1 MKRLVRIIVVGG
13 NAAGPAA
20 AAKAKRFNPNA
31 EVLLF
36 EASEFISTGTC
47 EMPYVLSGE
56 IDDYRKIIFFSPLSF
71 QAEKGVKVFVKHFVQ
86 EIDAKKKRIIVKDL
100 VEDKIL
106 EHDYDRLILATG
118 SIAKSLPGFDTQLKN
133 IFTLKNINDLIR
145 LDEFIKQEQ
154 IANALIIGSGYVGL
168 EAAEALIKRNVQV
181 KIIERE
187 SKPLPGADKEF
198 SDEILKILN
207 QNTVEFIGGVNEV
220 EPVITGDKLIAV
232 RIADKFIETDLVLLS
247 VGFEPDTFLV
257 ESAKLELGKSGAI
270 KVDQYLKTSDRF
282 IYAAG
287 DSIEVINAVTGK
299 PDYLPLATHAYDL
312 GHIAGENA
320 AGGNVKY
327 EAIVKNISVK
337 IFDKFFASV
346 GLSSNEARRN
356 GFEFKEVFAEA
367 RNLVSVMP
375 GGDYVFG
382 KVLADKNSKR
392 IIGASFLG
400 GKEVSGYA
408 DLLSALIKLK
418 APASTLSKINYN
430 YTPPLSPFLNLLN
443 IVGKKYSDNK

>member
-1 MKRLVRIIVVGG
+1 MKRPVKIIVVGG

-20 AAKAKRFNPNA
+20 AAKAKRYNLSA

-47 EMPYVLSGE
+47 EMPYVLSDE
-56 IDDYRKIIFFSPLSF
+56 IDDYRKIIFFSPSSF
-71 QAEKGVKVFVKHFVQ
+71 QQEKGVKVFVRHFVQ
-86 EIDAKKKRIIVKDL
+86 EIDTKRKVIVVKDL
-100 VEDKIL
+100 TEDKVI

-118 SIAKSLPGFDTQLKN
+118 SRAKSLPGIDTQLKN

-145 LDEFIKQEQ
+145 LDEYINGNQVIKS
-154 IANALIIGSGYVGL
+154 IIIGSGYIGL

-187 SKPLPGADKEF
+187 SKPLPGADEEF
-198 SDEILKILN
+198 SDEILKILE
-207 QNTVEFIGGVNEV
+207 QNKVEFVGGVHEV
-220 EPVITGDKLIAV
+220 EQVITGDKLIAV
-232 RIADKFIETDLVLLS
+232 RLGDKFIETDLVLLS
-247 VGFEPDTFLV
+247 VGFEPDTFLAQ
-257 ESAKLELGKSGAI
+257 SAKLELGKSGAI
-270 KVDQYLKTSDRF
+270 KVDQYLRTSDRF

-287 DSIEVINAVTGK
+287 DNVEIINAVTGK
-299 PDYLPLATHAYDL
+299 SDYIPLATHAYDL

-327 EAIVKNISVK
+327 DPMVKNVSVK

-346 GLSSNEARRN
+346 GLSSEEAKRN
-356 GFEFKEVFAEA
+356 GFEFKESFEKAL
-367 RNLVSVMP
+367 NLVDVMP
-375 GGDYVFG
+375 GSDYVFG

-400 GKEVSGYA
+400 GEEVSGYA

-418 APASTLSKINYN
+418 APALTLSKINYN

>member
-1 MKRLVRIIVVGG
+1 MKRPVKIIVIGG

-20 AAKAKRFNPNA
+20 AAKAKRYNPNA

-56 IDDYRKIIFFSPLSF
+56 IDNYRKIVFFSHSSF
-71 QAEKGVKVFVKHFVQ
+71 QGEKGVKVFVKHFVQ
-86 EIDAKKKRIIVKDL
+86 EIDTKKKVIVVKNL
-100 VEDKIL
+100 IEDKIT

-118 SIAKSLPGFDTQLKN
+118 SKAKTLPGFDTQLKN
-133 IFTLKNINDLIR
+133 VFTLKNINDLIR
-145 LDEFIKQEQ
+145 LGEYIKENQVKTS
-154 IANALIIGSGYVGL
+154 IIIGSGYIGL
-168 EAAEALIKRNVQV
+168 ETVEALVKRNILIKV
-181 KIIERE
+181 IERE

-198 SDEILKILN
+198 SDEVLKILN
-207 QNTVEFIGGVNEV
+207 QNKVEFIGDIKEV

-232 RIADKFIETDLVLLS
+232 RIGDKFIETDLVLLS
-247 VGFEPDTFLV
+247 VGFEPDTFLAQ
-257 ESAKLELGKSGAI
+257 SAKLELGKSGAI
-270 KVDQYLKTSDRF
+270 KIDQYLRTSDRF

-287 DSIEVINAVTGK
+287 DNVEVINAVSSK
-299 PDYLPLATHAYDL
+299 PDYIPLATHAYSL

-320 AGGNVKY
+320 AGGNTKY
-327 EAIVKNISVK
+327 EPLVKNISVK
-337 IFDKFFASV
+337 IFDKFYASV
-346 GLSSNEARRN
+346 GLSLDEAKRN
-356 GFEFKEVFAEA
+356 GFEIEETFAKA
-367 RNLVSVMP
+367 RNLVNVMP
-375 GGDYVFG
+375 GSDYVFG

-418 APASTLSKINYN
+418 VHASTLSKINYN
-430 YTPPLSPFLNLLN
+430 YTPPLSPFVSLLN
-443 IVGKKYSDNK
+443 IIGKKFSSNN